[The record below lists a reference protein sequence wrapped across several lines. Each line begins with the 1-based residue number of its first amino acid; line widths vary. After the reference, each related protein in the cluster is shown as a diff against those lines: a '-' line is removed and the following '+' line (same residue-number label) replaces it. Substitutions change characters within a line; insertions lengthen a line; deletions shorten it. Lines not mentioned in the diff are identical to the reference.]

1 MLRALAP
8 GRDAVLSRPTQR
20 FTSLGLQ
27 PRVFAL
33 SRTGSVWVHPLL
45 PRPGPAPDGAPV
57 ALPSRTR
64 TFAFDLWSTRQL
76 RYPSLLRS
84 TAGLRVGETPLPP
97 RGQRAAPPSGVASA
111 RMPAAYQNGSVDAD
125 SDLTQSSLA
134 DPSKSA
140 VNLPS
145 RLVQRARPP
154 AGRPSAGQPS
164 AEPKYLRLRKE
175 RSYHPIRLILLTKSS
190 NRQIYNSNRVICIPI
205 KIKKLSKFKIFEY
218 SCHADGSI
226 PIILVPSEV
235 RKVIS
240 KILRLF

>member
-64 TFAFDLWSTRQL
+64 TFAFDLWSARQL

-175 RSYHPIRLILLTKSS
+175 RNRSS
-190 NRQIYNSNRVICIPI
+190 PNRREGKNAV
-205 KIKKLSKFKIFEY
+205 LS
-218 SCHADGSI
+218 GS
-226 PIILVPSEV
+226 
-235 RKVIS
+235 R
-240 KILRLF
+240 